1 MPTYGY
7 ATRTYQD
14 YDNEP
19 GVLKVGVAEFTA
31 ANYTA
36 QSTAIA
42 TLWTAIDAITLGKYL
57 KSEQGNRYID
67 PNPVAASD
75 EAAQRELKWLVQY
88 HDGTTGRKY
97 SVEIPTADPAQL
109 DPNDRAHAHIGDT
122 DVVDAFITAFQAVVK
137 TRDGNAAVVDEITL
151 VGRRV

>member
-19 GVLKVGVAEFTA
+19 GVVKVGVPVFDA

-36 QSTAIA
+36 QSGEIT
-42 TLWTAIDAITLGKYL
+42 TLWSAVDAITLGKYL

-67 PNPVAASD
+67 PNPVPATD
-75 EAAQRELKWLVQY
+75 PAAQRELKWLVQY
-88 HDGTTGRKY
+88 HDSTTGRKY
-97 SVEIPTADPAQL
+97 SVELPTADPAMI
-109 DPNDRAHAHIGDT
+109 DPNDRAHAAIGDAGP
-122 DVVDAFITAFQAVVK
+122 VDAFITAFQAVVIS
-137 TRDGNAAVVDEITL
+137 RDGNAVVVDEITL